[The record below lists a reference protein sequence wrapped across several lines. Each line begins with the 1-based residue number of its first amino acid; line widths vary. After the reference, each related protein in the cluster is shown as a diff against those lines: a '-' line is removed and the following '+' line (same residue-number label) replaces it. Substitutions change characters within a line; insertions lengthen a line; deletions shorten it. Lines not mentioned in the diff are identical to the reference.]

1 MPSIDPLLLSFP
13 TPQVVV
19 APLLVGAGV
28 KGKINQAML
37 YGVPV
42 VASDVAAEGM
52 GLEVRVGGM
61 HFSLGG
67 WVGVGGR

>member
-1 MPSIDPLLLSFP
+1 M
-13 TPQVVV
+13 VVG
-19 APLLVGAGV
+19 PLLVGAGV

-52 GLEVRVGGM
+52 GLEVRFKAKFG
-61 HFSLGG
+61 
-67 WVGVGGR
+67 GVGGGVG

>member
-1 MPSIDPLLLSFP
+1 MLKIAG
-13 TPQVVV
+13 V
-19 APLLVGAGV
+19 AGV

-52 GLEVRVGGM
+52 GLEVRFGIGG
-61 HFSLGG
+61 
-67 WVGVGGR
+67 GVG